1 MKRLNII
8 GCGKLGQ
15 SLARLWHDAE
25 LFEIG
30 SILNQTPQSSE
41 KAVMH
46 IGAGQVCNQLSE
58 VTPADLWLIS
68 TNDQSI
74 PVISELLSARKVL
87 RPADTVFHCS
97 GALSSDVLRDC
108 KNARAYIASVHPVMS
123 FASPLSDEK
132 DFNGVFCGAEG
143 DNDALKLIEP
153 AFESIGGK
161 CFRITSEHKTLYH
174 AATVM
179 CCNYLTALTEVSS
192 QLFQQ
197 AGLDPSI
204 SQQLMQPIMEATMA
218 NIFQY
223 GTAAALTGPIA
234 RGDAQ
239 TVSQHLGAI
248 EAPVTRDIY
257 QSLGKVALELSQQQ
271 GSASL
276 ANLETI
282 ADLLKK

>member
-15 SLARLWHDAE
+15 SIARLWHDAKV
-25 LFEIG
+25 FETG
-30 SILNQTPQSSE
+30 SILNQTPESSE
-41 KAVMH
+41 KAVAH
-46 IGAGQVCNQLSE
+46 IGSGQVCSQLSE
-58 VTPADLWLIS
+58 AAPADLWLIA

-74 PVISELLSARKVL
+74 SVISEQLSACQVL

-97 GALSSDVLRDC
+97 GALSSDVLTDC

-179 CCNYLTALTEVSS
+179 CCNYLTALTEASS

-197 AGLDPSI
+197 AGLDAPI
-204 SQQLMQPIMEATMA
+204 SQQLMQPIMETTLA
-218 NIFQY
+218 NIFQH
-223 GTAAALTGPIA
+223 GTTSALTGPIA
-234 RGDAQ
+234 RGDVQ
-239 TVSQHLGAI
+239 TVSQHL
-248 EAPVTRDIY
+248 EAMESSATRDIY
-257 QSLGKVALELSQQQ
+257 QSLGKVALKLSQQQ
-271 GSASL
+271 GFADSVEIEA
-276 ANLETI
+276 I
-282 ADLLKK
+282 AELLRK